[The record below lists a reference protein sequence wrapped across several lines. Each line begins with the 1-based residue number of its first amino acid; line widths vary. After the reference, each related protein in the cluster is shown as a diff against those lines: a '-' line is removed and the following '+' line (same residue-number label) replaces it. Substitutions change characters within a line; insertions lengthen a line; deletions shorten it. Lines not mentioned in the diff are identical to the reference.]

1 MELPSQVEPLP
12 SEMTENENI
21 TQKYKETT
29 KVSIHLG
36 LTLLGPEAGILSW
49 YIDNLA
55 I

>member
-1 MELPSQVEPLP
+1 MKLPGQVEPLP
-12 SEMTENENI
+12 SEMTENEC
-21 TQKYKETT
+21 TLKRETIR
-29 KVSIHLG
+29 VIAYLG